1 MASYSLLL
9 SILALGVSGKPLARL
24 PLVSGVAGRSVVL
37 SCPLTSSSLVV
48 WVRGQRV
55 LYAGGLRVVQDP
67 RMRVEDTSL
76 EVEEKDSGV
85 YRCQVEEEGR
95 LRVVQDPR

>member
-9 SILALGVSGKPLARL
+9 SIMALSVSGKPMAPL

-37 SCPLTSSSLVV
+37 SCPLSTTSLVV

-67 RMRVEDTSL
+67 RMRVEGTSL
-76 EVEEKDSGV
+76 VVEEVEEKDAGV
-85 YRCQVEEEGR
+85 YRCQVEEVEEK
-95 LRVVQDPR
+95 D